1 VLTQEQ
7 IKKLLVEEFSN
18 ELNEFFGS
26 PETTQIKTSLAN
38 VLGSSIRKKV
48 IDKIASGITDTN
60 AKEVKDA
67 LVDYYTKTQD
77 KEILGF
83 LLAFTTVRENLGDL
97 KSKLTKLRK
106 KDFTDLAL
114 IRVPQI
120 LKKAGIDIG
129 LSTGEMTDLKALSA
143 PLASKDTPTPSS
155 AQPDTTTDTT
165 QQFAVP
171 VYKKHSGADQ
181 ARGAPQGSL
190 VSQLVKMFA
199 KDFGNVG
206 KDKMKAVLT
215 AIANDVTKQLKG
227 NKIQIQEEDIIN
239 EVNPKVTK
247 DAIKTLNDRKSKG
260 KYAVVKLR
268 QLDNG
273 KLVGT
278 DNIWTAFMPSGE
290 KKEFDARK
298 FKLPPNWNDKKRKPR
313 AAARFLIKKA
323 KEAAEAWAQ
332 DKIRKQKLHKDR
344 AQRIKIKVTPG
355 KVDIKQSVA
364 RRLKNAGID
373 LAKGSAGE
381 KLVQDV
387 LSTIEQFLQS
397 NMKRLGREDI
407 KIVSERKSL

>member
-1 VLTQEQ
+1 VPTQEQ
-7 IKKLLVEEFSN
+7 IKSLLKEEFSN

-26 PETTQIKTSLAN
+26 PETTQIKTSLAK

-48 IDKIASGITDTN
+48 IDKIASGITDAN

-129 LSTGEMTDLKALSA
+129 LSAGEMTDLKALSA
-143 PLASKDTPTPSS
+143 PLTSKDAPTPPGPSS
-155 AQPDTTTDTT
+155 AQPDTTTGTT

-199 KDFGNVG
+199 KDFGSVD

-227 NKIQIQEEDIIN
+227 NKIQIQELKKRQVKTAAKKLKLSPGDLAKYGKTGWF
-239 EVNPKVTK
+239 VARNPKGDPKAFKSQEDAKRWASGQYERDYLNKKFRQQQTQQQK
-247 DAIKTLNDRKSKG
+247 KKTFQAIK
-260 KYAVVKLR
+260 V
-268 QLDNG
+268 
-273 KLVGT
+273 
-278 DNIWTAFMPSGE
+278 
-290 KKEFDARK
+290 
-298 FKLPPNWNDKKRKPR
+298 
-313 AAARFLIKKA
+313 
-323 KEAAEAWAQ
+323 
-332 DKIRKQKLHKDR
+332 
-344 AQRIKIKVTPG
+344 KVTPG

-373 LAKGSAGE
+373 LTKGSAGE

-387 LSTIEQFLQS
+387 LSTIEQFLQN